1 MKLEYLKL
9 NNFRQYYGEQ
19 TVHFAYYRP
28 RHVTVIRGINGAGKT
43 SMFTALNWCLY
54 GESANEMGEFVSKRA
69 VTEDTGI
76 VETSIEL
83 GFRHEGIQ
91 YVAKREREGFLFEQ
105 TVRAVSEETFSLS
118 QIGTDGQF
126 KSIAN
131 PIWKIG
137 SILPSDV
144 RAYFFFDGEKID
156 NFARPG
162 HEDEVKNAVRK
173 VLKIEAIDRAK
184 AHLQKVARDY
194 RSELKK
200 HTKEGRL
207 QESIAQR
214 EKKQAER
221 DKLSVTLK
229 EQQLEIAAAK
239 RHKEDM
245 DTKLNEI
252 ESSRQ
257 LNKERKQ
264 IEEDVNELQR
274 QEEQHWLDI
283 RDIANRGFV
292 SLAEPTIDSAKEI
305 LDEKRKR
312 GDIPPKIREIF
323 LHDLL
328 ADMQCICGRSIQDG
342 SEEHQIILK
351 RLNESIS
358 STLEAV
364 VLDTASDVK
373 HLARQV
379 KDLRANLKTLMDK
392 RRELNSDIESREGR
406 LEEISE
412 QLKHFD
418 EEEVSKL
425 ERNREQQKDKITELE
440 AKINHTKG
448 RIEEKEKEISECDE
462 EIKKA
467 QASEQQARYL
477 QKCVT
482 LATDSARTAGEIY
495 ERFADDMRK
504 TIEEEAQSIFQQL
517 IWKETHFQGIHLSA
531 DYRLD
536 VIDRYGMAARPEMSA
551 GERQVLSL
559 AFIAGMAKVAREGET
574 VPLVMDTPF
583 GRLSSAHREKITEH
597 LPEIADQ
604 LILFVTDEELRDQDQ
619 ARVILAPKIGAEYQL
634 NFNQQNSSTIIET
647 VEG

>member
-19 TVHFAYYRP
+19 TVHFAYDSP

-43 SMFTALNWCLY
+43 SLFTALNWCLY
-54 GESANEMGEFVSKRA
+54 GENTDDMGELVSKRA

-91 YVAKREREGFLFEQ
+91 YVAKRRREGFLFDQKVKAE
-105 TVRAVSEETFSLS
+105 SGETFSLS

-126 KSIAN
+126 RTIRDPN
-131 PIWKIG
+131 WKIG
-137 SILPSDV
+137 SILPGDV

-162 HEDEVKNAVRK
+162 HEDEIKNAVRK

-184 AHLQKVARDY
+184 AHLQKLARDY

-207 QESIAQR
+207 QESIARR
-214 EKKQAER
+214 EKKQTER
-221 DKLSVTLK
+221 DKLASTLK
-229 EQQLEIAAAK
+229 DQQQEIAAAK
-239 RHKEDM
+239 SHKEDM
-245 DTKLNEI
+245 DIRLNEI

-257 LNKERKQ
+257 LSEERKQ
-264 IEEDVNELQR
+264 IEEGVNELKR
-274 QEEQHWLDI
+274 QEKQLWLGI

-292 SLAEPTIDSAKEI
+292 SLAKPTIDNARAI
-305 LDEKRKR
+305 LEEKRQR
-312 GDIPPKIREIF
+312 GEIPPGIRETF
-323 LHDLL
+323 LNDLL
-328 ADMQCICGRSIQDG
+328 ADMQCVCGRSIQDG
-342 SEEHQIILK
+342 SEEHQNILK

-358 STLEAV
+358 STLEIT
-364 VLDTASDVK
+364 VLDTASDLN
-373 HLARQV
+373 HLSRQV
-379 KDLRANLKTLMDK
+379 KDIRTDLKSLMDK
-392 RRELNSDIESREGR
+392 RRELNSEIESRDGR

-412 QLKHFD
+412 QLKDFD

-425 ERNREQQKDKITELE
+425 EKNREKQKDKITELE

-495 ERFADDMRK
+495 DRFADDMRK
-504 TIEEEAQSIFQQL
+504 TIEAEAQSIFQQL
-517 IWKETHFQGIHLSA
+517 IWKENHFQGIHLSA

-536 VIDRYGMAARPEMSA
+536 VIDRYGMATRPEMSA

-574 VPLVMDTPF
+574 VPFVMDTPF

-619 ARVILAPKIGAEYQL
+619 ARVNLAPKIGAEYQL
-634 NFNQQNSSTIIET
+634 IFNQQNSSTIIES

>member
-19 TVHFAYYRP
+19 TVHFAYDSP

-43 SMFTALNWCLY
+43 SLFTALNWCLY
-54 GESANEMGEFVSKRA
+54 GEDKGELGEFVSKRA
-69 VTEDTGI
+69 VTEDSGL
-76 VETSIEL
+76 VKTSIEL
-83 GFRHEGIQ
+83 GFRHEGIR
-91 YVAKREREGFLFEQ
+91 YRAKREREGFLFEQ
-105 TVRAVSEETFSLS
+105 TVRPVSEETFSLS

-126 KSIAN
+126 KAITN
-131 PIWKIG
+131 PNWKIG

-162 HEDEVKNAVRK
+162 HEDQVKNAVRK

-184 AHLQKVARDY
+184 SHLQKVASDY

-200 HTKEGRL
+200 HTKEGKL
-207 QESIAQR
+207 QESIARR
-214 EKKQAER
+214 EKKQAEHH
-221 DKLSVTLK
+221 KLSRALK
-229 EQQLEIAAAK
+229 EQQQEIEAAK

-245 DTKLNEI
+245 DI
-252 ESSRQ
+252 Q
-257 LNKERKQ
+257 LNKIESARQLSEERKR
-264 IEEDVNELQR
+264 IEEDVIGLQR
-274 QEEQHWLDI
+274 QEKQHWLEI

-292 SLAEPTIDSAKEI
+292 WLAKPTIDSAKEI
-305 LDEKRKR
+305 LEEKRQR
-312 GDIPPKIREIF
+312 GEIPPGIRETF
-323 LHDLL
+323 LSDLL

-342 SEEHQIILK
+342 SEEHQNILK

-358 STLEAV
+358 STLEIA
-364 VLDTASDVK
+364 VLDTASDLN
-373 HLARQV
+373 HLSRQV
-379 KDLRANLKTLMDK
+379 NNIRTDLKSLMD
-392 RRELNSDIESREGR
+392 RRRQLNSEIESRNGR
-406 LEEISE
+406 LEEIRE
-412 QLKHFD
+412 QLKRSD

-425 ERNREQQKDKITELE
+425 EKNREQQKDKIAELE

-448 RIEEKEKEISECDE
+448 RIEEKDKEISESDK

-467 QASEQQARYL
+467 QASEQQAKYL

-504 TIEEEAQSIFQQL
+504 TIEAEAQSIFQQL
-517 IWKETHFQGIHLSA
+517 IWKESHFQGIHLSA

-536 VIDRYGMAARPEMSA
+536 VIDRYGMTARPEMSA

-604 LILFVTDEELRDQDQ
+604 VILFVTDEELRDQDQ
-619 ARVILAPKIGAEYQL
+619 ARVNLAPKIGAEYQL
-634 NFNQQNSSTIIET
+634 NFNQHNSSTIIEA